1 MRYKIKIEP
10 LGVEISCGEE
20 QTILDA
26 CLRNGVWVPHACT
39 HGTCGTCKSKVLKG
53 EVDFG
58 LASNFALMDF
68 EREEGYA
75 LLCTAKPKSD
85 IVIEA
90 DVEVEE
96 GIEFYPV
103 KDFVGKVIDIDD
115 CARDTRKL
123 FIEIVNDKIFY
134 LAGQYIQLYI
144 PGTDQNRAYS
154 IASRPLG
161 EGNSIIELQ
170 IKKVPGGL
178 GSRYIFDELKQG
190 DRVKFAGPFGRFV
203 LRKNFDNPMLFL
215 AGGTGLAP
223 IKAMILDAIESG
235 VKQEM
240 YLFHGVR
247 STRDLYDQ
255 DVFSRIEQENSNFHY
270 IPALSEKLPEDE
282 WSGELGFVHE
292 VLERKFQK
300 FSGFKAYISGP
311 PPMVDA
317 CIKVLMRGRLFAE
330 DIYIEKFFNEKDRIT
345 GGSNVGVVSRI

>member
-1 MRYKIKIEP
+1 MKYKVKIEP
-10 LGVEISCGEE
+10 IGVEVSCDGN

-39 HGTCGTCKSKVLKG
+39 HGTCATCKSRIIEG

-68 EREEGYA
+68 EREEGYV
-75 LLCTAKPKSD
+75 LLCTARPKTNL
-85 IVIEA
+85 VIEA

-103 KDFVGKVIDIDD
+103 KDFTGKVVEILD
-115 CARDTRKL
+115 CARDTRKIQ
-123 FIEIVNDKIFY
+123 IEIENDRIFY

-144 PGTDQNRAYS
+144 PGTEQNRAYS
-154 IASRPLG
+154 IASRPLKD
-161 EGNSIIELQ
+161 GNSTIELH
-170 IKKVPGGL
+170 IRRVPGGL
-178 GSRYIFDELKQG
+178 GSRYVFEELKEG
-190 DRVKFAGPFGRFV
+190 DEVKFAGPFGRFIF
-203 LRKNFDNPMLFL
+203 RKNFDNPILFL

-223 IKAMILDAIESG
+223 IKAMILDAISNG
-235 VKQEM
+235 LKQEM

-247 STRDLYDQ
+247 STRDLYDK
-255 DVFSRIEQENSNFHY
+255 DVFEEIEKENPNFHY

-282 WSGELGFVHE
+282 WNGELGFVHE

-330 DIYIEKFFNEKDRIT
+330 DIYTEKFFTEKDRIE
-345 GGSNVGVVSRI
+345 GGSKVGIISRI